1 LLESVRAVGN
11 DTVVVQSA
19 DGTERQL
26 GLLGA
31 KNPEYVARRSAAL
44 QKPGAVIG
52 QVAIE

>member
-1 LLESVRAVGN
+1 LLESVKAVGN
-11 DTVVVQSA
+11 DTVVVQGA

-31 KNPEYVARRSAAL
+31 NNPEYVARRSAAL

-52 QVAIE
+52 QATVE